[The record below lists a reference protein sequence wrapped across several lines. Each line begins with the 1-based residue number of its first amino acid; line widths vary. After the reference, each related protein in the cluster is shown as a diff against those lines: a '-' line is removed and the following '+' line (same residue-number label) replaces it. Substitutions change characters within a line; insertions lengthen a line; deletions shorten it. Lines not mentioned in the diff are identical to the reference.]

1 MTISKS
7 FLREL
12 IHGLSSALTLEE
24 LDSILQQE
32 LNRSLNDFAPGRTPR
47 EILVSLIL
55 TAEEEGWLPL
65 LISAARRSHPYHPAL
80 VDISRRFGLS
90 PTVTI
95 QHSASTPRPA
105 SRQRLE
111 KILRNNLPFLD
122 PARWR
127 EQMARVEQQVCRIEI
142 DLNPRGT
149 GFLIA
154 PEWVM
159 TAYHVVQEIHEGK
172 ISPRQV
178 RVRFQHLLPPHQA
191 VPAAGDEFAL
201 SKDWLVDWSPPSPAE
216 EVDAEE
222 PLPTPEEMDYAILQL
237 AQPAGLLPVS
247 SAVVSSPPRG
257 WISLPVA
264 FPVVNEADP
273 LLIVQHPLGAPLKI
287 ALDTQG
293 ILGWNVNRTRLLY
306 RTNTQ
311 AGSSG
316 SPCFTL
322 DWQIIALHQRRLNG
336 ANQGCSLEAIAR
348 LLQERNISL
357 PESLD

>member
-1 MTISKS
+1 MSLSSK

-12 IHGLSSALTLEE
+12 VRGLTSALSLEE

-32 LNRSLNDFAPGRTPR
+32 LKRSLDEFTPGRTPH

-55 TAEEEGWLPL
+55 TAEQEGWLPL
-65 LISAARRSHPYHPAL
+65 LISAVRRAHPYHPAL
-80 VDISRRFGLS
+80 VEISRRFGLA

-95 QHSASTPRPA
+95 QHSDKAPRPA
-105 SRQRLE
+105 SSQRLE

-127 EQMARVEQQVCRIEI
+127 EQMVRIEQQVCRIEMN
-142 DLNPRGT
+142 LNPRGT

-154 PEWVM
+154 PDWVM
-159 TAYHVVQEIHEGK
+159 TAYHVVQEIHQGL
-172 ISPRQV
+172 IAPQQV

-191 VPAAGDEFAL
+191 VPAAGEEFAL
-201 SKDWLVDWSPPSPAE
+201 AKDWLVDWSPPSPAE
-216 EVDAEE
+216 LADTEDT
-222 PLPTPEEMDYAILQL
+222 LPTPQEMDYAILRL
-237 AQPAGLLPVS
+237 AEPAGLLPVS
-247 SAVVSSPPRG
+247 SALPSSPPRG
-257 WISLPVA
+257 WMGLPGI
-264 FPVVNEADP
+264 FPAVNEEDA
-273 LLIVQHPLGAPLKI
+273 LIIVQHPLGAPLKF

-293 ILGWNVNRTRLLY
+293 ILGWNANRTRLLY

-322 DWQIIALHQRRLNG
+322 DWQLIALHQRRLNN
-336 ANQGCSLEAIAR
+336 ANQGCSMESIVR
-348 LLQERNISL
+348 LMQEHGISL
-357 PESLD
+357 PENLD

>member
-1 MTISKS
+1 MTIAQS

-12 IHGLSSALTLEE
+12 VHGLSSALTLEE

-32 LNRSLNDFAPGRTPR
+32 LNRSLNDFAPGRTPS

-95 QHSASTPRPA
+95 QHSSSTPRPA

-216 EVDAEE
+216 EADAEE
-222 PLPTPEEMDYAILQL
+222 PLPTPEEMDYAILRL

-247 SAVVSSPPRG
+247 PAVVSSPPRG
-257 WISLPVA
+257 WISLPGV

-293 ILGWNVNRTRLLY
+293 ILGWNANRTRLLY

-322 DWQIIALHQRRLNG
+322 DWQIITLHQRRLNG

-348 LLQERNISL
+348 LLQERGISL
-357 PESLD
+357 PENLD